1 MRNTSTVGVLAAC
14 IAITCADAGLVN
26 FNYTQSDATTGSGS
40 IAPFS
45 VMGHDFPSTPM
56 PAASVF
62 NPNTGTPPGFVG
74 SIDAQAGLGNE
85 PNEAVALRFSGSV
98 TARSTDGFLI
108 DIPLLFAPTQ
118 NAAPD
123 VNDYTWNIR
132 FGDAQANGVDTVS
145 GSLRFALWLSRDDVI
160 DGVETTSI
168 FQRYTQSNY
177 TFVTGQDTFTNADTV
192 TAPIKDAFAAANRP
206 LDFYWGWRD
215 QGTLT
220 SGSVLV
226 DEFMVGGLLNA
237 DEATL
242 RPVPEPSSVLLTF
255 AGSTLLCVRRRCG
268 SCACNNSFVPAK
280 RCSP

>member
-1 MRNTSTVGVLAAC
+1 
-14 IAITCADAGLVN
+14 
-26 FNYTQSDATTGSGS
+26 
-40 IAPFS
+40 
-45 VMGHDFPSTPM
+45 M

-85 PNEAVALRFSGSV
+85 PNEAVALRFSGIV
-98 TARSTDGFLI
+98 TALSTDGFLI
-108 DIPLLFAPTQ
+108 DVPLLFVATQ

-132 FGDAQANGVDTVS
+132 FGDAPGSGVDTIS
-145 GSLRFALWLSRDDVI
+145 GSLRFAIWLSRDDVI
-160 DGVETTSI
+160 DGAETTSI

-177 TFVTGQDTFTNADTV
+177 TFATGQDIFTNTDTV
-192 TAPIKDAFAAANRP
+192 TLPIKDAFAAANRP

-215 QGTLT
+215 QGALT

-226 DEFMVGGLLNA
+226 DEFTVGGLLNA

-255 AGSTLLCVRRRCG
+255 AGSILFFVRRRCPI
-268 SCACNNSFVPAK
+268 C
-280 RCSP
+280 